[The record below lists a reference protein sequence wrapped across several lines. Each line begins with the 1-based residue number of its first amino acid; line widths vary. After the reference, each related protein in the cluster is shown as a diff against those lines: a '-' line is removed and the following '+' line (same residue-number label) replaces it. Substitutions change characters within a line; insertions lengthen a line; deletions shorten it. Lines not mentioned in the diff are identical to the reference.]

1 MNKRRTPSRRQRGV
15 ALIEVLVAILIFSI
29 GVLGL
34 IGLQSRA
41 IAVSMDT
48 EDRNRASLLANELVS
63 MLWLRGTSDITADEK
78 TDWEDR
84 VANTIGSGLPDGE
97 GDYTITALTGGRRQV
112 DVTIT
117 WKPPGR
123 KEADPSSRLT
133 TTVVLP

>member
-63 MLWLRGTSDITADEK
+63 MLWLRGTSGITADEK
-78 TDWEDR
+78 TAWEGR
-84 VANTIGSGLPDGE
+84 VANTIGGGLPNGD

-123 KEADPSSRLT
+123 KTADPESRLT

>member
-1 MNKRRTPSRRQRGV
+1 SRRLPFRRLDAAGRGRSPFHAMNKRRTPSRRQRGV

-78 TDWEDR
+78 TAWEDR
-84 VANTIGSGLPDGE
+84 VADATQ
-97 GDYTITALTGGRRQV
+97 GG
-112 DVTIT
+112 
-117 WKPPGR
+117 
-123 KEADPSSRLT
+123 
-133 TTVVLP
+133 

>member
-1 MNKRRTPSRRQRGV
+1 MNKRRPPSRRQRGV

-63 MLWLRGTSDITADEK
+63 MLWLRGTNDITADEK
-78 TDWEDR
+78 TAWEGR
-84 VANTIGSGLPDGE
+84 VANTTGGGLPNGD

-123 KEADPSSRLT
+123 KTADPESRLT

>member
-1 MNKRRTPSRRQRGV
+1 MNKRRIPPRRQRGV

-48 EDRNRASLLANELVS
+48 EDRNRASLLANELIS
-63 MLWLRGTSDITADEK
+63 MLWLRGTTDINADEK
-78 TDWEDR
+78 EAWEER
-84 VANTIGSGLPDGE
+84 VGDATVGGLPNGE

-112 DVTIT
+112 DVEIN

-123 KEADPSSRLT
+123 KDTDPSSRLT